1 MSGNIVSVYQ
11 VSGQLEGEF
20 IKSFL
25 AAHGIQA
32 GLAQESAG
40 IVYGL
45 TIGAL
50 GNVDVLV
57 NEKDVEKARQ
67 LLLEFQE
74 HKSTPYQAESVYHH

>member
-1 MSGNIVSVYQ
+1 MSGKVVSVYQ

-20 IKSFL
+20 VKAFL
-25 AAHGIQA
+25 EAHGIQS

-50 GNVDVLV
+50 GSVDVLV
-57 NEKDVEKARQ
+57 AEQDVEKARQ
-67 LLLEFQE
+67 ALADFEQ
-74 HKSTPYQAESVYHH
+74 HKSTPHIAESVYH

>member
-11 VSGQLEGEF
+11 VSGQFEGEF
-20 IKSFL
+20 VKSFL
-25 AAHGIQA
+25 EAHGIQA

-50 GNVDVLV
+50 GSVDVLV
-57 NEKDVEKARQ
+57 AESDVERARQ
-67 LLLEFQE
+67 LLNDFQE
-74 HKSTPYQAESVYHH
+74 HKSTPHMAENVFH